1 MWPKLYYRWMMLH
14 KYILNLDSWK
24 NTVCYEDWQ
33 LCLVI
38 SFSTKNSGRYQQNW
52 NLQNTASLV
61 DASLWHLKY
70 FIVNI
75 LTGCRYRINCQEKQ
89 YRRAILWKLLC
100 QFLNICG
107 LIFDVRLSRNRQYLF
122 YYGKLV
128 WYLYWVLE
136 SCMEILTH
144 TVFSGH
150 LLSQSVCRCTSLH
163 KK

>member
-1 MWPKLYYRWMMLH
+1 MWPKLYSRWMMLH

-107 LIFDVRLSRNRQYLF
+107 LMNCSFVKKSTVSILLRQISVISILGVRIVYGNFDTYCFLR
-122 YYGKLV
+122 
-128 WYLYWVLE
+128 
-136 SCMEILTH
+136 
-144 TVFSGH
+144 
-150 LLSQSVCRCTSLH
+150 TSIVS
-163 KK
+163 KRM